1 MYRYVL
7 VVVNEVMLAINY
19 ENKIT
24 HFENRKIS
32 INTFGNEDSVTKTID
47 AIPLKFVLKDKI
59 IQIEC
64 LCTSLIC
71 SDIVN
76 QGIMSV
82 SSSYPHFSLA
92 D

>member
-1 MYRYVL
+1 MYRYFL
-7 VVVNEVMLAINY
+7 IVVVNEVMLAINY

-24 HFENRKIS
+24 HLENRKIS
-32 INTFGNEDSVTKTID
+32 FGNKESVTKTIE
-47 AIPLKFVLKDKI
+47 AVLLKFVLKDKI

-64 LCTSLIC
+64 LCTPLIC

-82 SSSYPHFSLA
+82 SSSYPHLLLA
-92 D
+92 N

>member
-1 MYRYVL
+1 MYRYL
-7 VVVNEVMLAINY
+7 LIVVVNEVMLAINY

-24 HFENRKIS
+24 HLENRKIS
-32 INTFGNEDSVTKTID
+32 FGNKESVTKTIE
-47 AIPLKFVLKDKI
+47 AVPLKFVLKDKI

-64 LCTSLIC
+64 LCTPLIC

-82 SSSYPHFSLA
+82 SSSYPHLSLA
-92 D
+92 N

>member
-1 MYRYVL
+1 MYRYFL
-7 VVVNEVMLAINY
+7 IVVVNEVMLAINY

-24 HFENRKIS
+24 HLENRKIS
-32 INTFGNEDSVTKTID
+32 FGNKESVTKTIE
-47 AIPLKFVLKDKI
+47 AVPLKFVLKDKI

-64 LCTSLIC
+64 LCTPLIC

-82 SSSYPHFSLA
+82 SSSYPHLLLA
-92 D
+92 N

>member
-1 MYRYVL
+1 MYRYFL
-7 VVVNEVMLAINY
+7 IVVVNEVMLAINY

-24 HFENRKIS
+24 HLENRKIS
-32 INTFGNEDSVTKTID
+32 FGNKESVTKTIE
-47 AIPLKFVLKDKI
+47 AVPLKFVLKDKI

-64 LCTSLIC
+64 LCTPLIC

-82 SSSYPHFSLA
+82 SSSYPHLSLA
-92 D
+92 N